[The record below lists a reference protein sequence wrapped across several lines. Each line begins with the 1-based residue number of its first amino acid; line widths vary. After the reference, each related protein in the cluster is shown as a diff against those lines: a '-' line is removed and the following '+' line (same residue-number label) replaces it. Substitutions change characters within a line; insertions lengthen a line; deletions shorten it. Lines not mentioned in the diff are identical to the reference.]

1 VVFAE
6 GIQHPGNM
14 NLLEV
19 QNISLHIIQLV
30 PDFDGGENV
39 SMSE

>member
-6 GIQHPGNM
+6 AIQHPGNM

-19 QNISLHIIQLV
+19 QNISLQIIQLV

-39 SMSE
+39 STSE